1 MKSTGAIADM
11 VEKIAFQSIGGV
23 EGIYLPSQDHLKYG
37 TLLTDYGVFPAET
50 SKQVRRTFPRFA
62 GHDLSESGQQT
73 RLRFIAWLKGHQTSP
88 FYSLDLRSIHDKFP
102 YWIEG
107 DNWFYLQGIVH
118 ERTPKIV
125 SLRMQRNYWQNY
137 TSEAIAS
144 SVNYLKIKNCPSSV
158 RTSQFWKF
166 TVSFKEGFL
175 HCLTGERLA
184 DASTTRKILKSW
196 QTDPIDSSK
205 SEELLKR

>member
-1 MKSTGAIADM
+1 M
-11 VEKIAFQSIGGV
+11 VDKIAFQSIGGV
-23 EGIYLPSQDHLKYG
+23 EGIYLPSQENPKDG
-37 TLLTDYGVFPAET
+37 TLLSDYGVFPAET
-50 SKQVRRTFPRFA
+50 SKQVRRTYSRFT
-62 GHDLSESGQQT
+62 GHNLSKANGQR
-73 RLRFIAWLKGHQTSP
+73 RLKYIAWVIGIESAP
-88 FYSLDLRSIHDKFP
+88 YYRLDLRLLKKEFP
-102 YWIEG
+102 EWIGGE
-107 DNWFYLQGIVH
+107 NWFYLQGIVA
-118 ERTPKIV
+118 ERSPEMV

-137 TSEAIAS
+137 TEEAIAS
-144 SVNYLKIKNCPSSV
+144 SINYLKIKNCPSSV

-175 HCLTGERLA
+175 HCLSGERLA